1 METASPDSRE
11 KKMGPLLPTEEKEL
25 RRVFDRLCDYQVK
38 SRINEEINDLQA
50 WQQSAKAR
58 IRESVANN
66 ILVDQNHV
74 ETTHT
79 ATQSRIDE
87 LKQQLHELESNSLK
101 SISPND
107 VSEMF
112 KFLGV
117 QMGKR
122 EIDEIVW
129 EVDEDL
135 NGRIDWN
142 EFKLMYVRNVN
153 DKTSLEPSRMVS
165 VALVSCKSAA

>member
-1 METASPDSRE
+1 MEGSASPDSG

-38 SRINEEINDLQA
+38 SRINEEIKDLQA
-50 WQQSAKAR
+50 WQQSARTR

-87 LKQQLHELESNSLK
+87 LKQQLHELETNSLK

-112 KFLGV
+112 KYLGV

-122 EIDEIVW
+122 EIDEMIW

-142 EFKLMYVRNVN
+142 EFRLMYVRNVN
-153 DKTSLEPSRMVS
+153 DKTGLEPSRIVSMVLI
-165 VALVSCKSAA
+165 AIIWT